1 MVQNLEDGFLTELA
15 DLLNAEHQILKMLP
29 KMVQAVE
36 SPELRRVLQEHA
48 QETEEQ
54 ATRIERVFKLF
65 NRTPADEECEGIQ
78 GILKEGKELLEKTG
92 SGPVRDAM
100 IIAAAQKV
108 EHYEI
113 ASYGTLCAWADELG
127 EGRALRLLE
136 ETLNEERMADRKL
149 SRVAESM
156 TNERAR
162 EQQGRGGF
170 GDMRGGNGRQQQQQ
184 SWNEDGGMRGSGQMG
199 QGRGMQQQERS
210 GGGFEGGREFASSG
224 LGNRGRNRGRSD
236 EE

>member
-15 DLLNAEHQILKMLP
+15 DMLNAEQQILKMLP

-36 SPELRRVLQEHA
+36 SPDLRQVLQEHE

-54 ATRIERVFKLF
+54 ASRVERVFKLF
-65 NRTPADEECEGIQ
+65 NRKPANEECEGIQ

-136 ETLNEERMADRKL
+136 ETLNEERTADRKL
-149 SRVAESM
+149 SRIAESM

-162 EQQGRGGF
+162 DQQGRGRFSG
-170 GDMRGGNGRQQQQQ
+170 MQSPGGEEWRQQQ
-184 SWNEDGGMRGSGQMG
+184 SNDGGGFGGSRSFE
-199 QGRGMQQQERS
+199 QGRGMQSGRT
-210 GGGFEGGREFASSG
+210 GGGEGQREYASSG
-224 LGNRGRNRGRSD
+224 FGSRGRNRERSD